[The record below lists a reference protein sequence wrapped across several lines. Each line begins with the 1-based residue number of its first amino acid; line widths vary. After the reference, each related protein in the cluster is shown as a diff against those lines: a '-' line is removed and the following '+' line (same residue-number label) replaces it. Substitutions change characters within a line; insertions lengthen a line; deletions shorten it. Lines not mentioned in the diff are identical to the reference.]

1 MKTLTVSTSTLDKEN
16 IFRISLQAGK
26 CPKTVRLQSGYDK
39 HDDGIMWALN
49 SGAVL
54 RGHYTDADLA
64 NLDRLNAMQPVEH
77 GEIILIAGKQ
87 YKTRVLGDFSDC
99 AIFDPIK

>member
-1 MKTLTVSTSTLDKEN
+1 MRTLKLSTSTLDKEN
-16 IFRISLQAGK
+16 TFRISLQAGK
-26 CPKTVRLQSGYDK
+26 CPKTVSLQSGYDK
-39 HDDGIMWALN
+39 RDDGIIWALN

-54 RGHYTDADLA
+54 QGHYTDADIA

-77 GEIILIAGKQ
+77 EEIVLIEGKQ

-99 AIFDPIK
+99 AIFDPIN